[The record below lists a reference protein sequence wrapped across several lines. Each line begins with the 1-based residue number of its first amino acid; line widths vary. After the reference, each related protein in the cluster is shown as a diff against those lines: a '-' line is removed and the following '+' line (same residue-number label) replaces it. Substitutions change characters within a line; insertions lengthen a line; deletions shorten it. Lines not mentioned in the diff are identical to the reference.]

1 MRVTS
6 VPGKLVQL
14 WSLPWSNWGE
24 FTKGWLRRERLGRVP
39 CVLPYSKCLL
49 QIPLRE
55 FYESYWFFCESR
67 RGRDELRY
75 FLDRVQQGDIIYDIG
90 AFRGA
95 YGAAAKAAFGDKV
108 SVHLFEPI
116 QANVERIRIVSQ
128 LNNFR
133 QFEIIGKA
141 VGLGTTITGRL
152 DARDEM
158 LRQENLSNTFT
169 RTELPSISV
178 DAYMEESR
186 TIPSIIKMDVEG
198 FELEVIEG
206 ARKCL
211 LESRP
216 RLWLELH
223 PNFLAAQGKRWESAI
238 EILQSLGYDKTIF
251 FKDYEQPTRD
261 LAFHVWCEN
270 KPE

>member
-1 MRVTS
+1 V
-6 VPGKLVQL
+6 
-14 WSLPWSNWGE
+14 
-24 FTKGWLRRERLGRVP
+24 
-39 CVLPYSKCLL
+39 
-49 QIPLRE
+49 
-55 FYESYWFFCESR
+55 
-67 RGRDELRY
+67 
-75 FLDRVQQGDIIYDIG
+75 
-90 AFRGA
+90 

-116 QANVERIRIVSQ
+116 QANVEQIRTVSQ

-133 QFEIIGKA
+133 GFEIIGKA
-141 VGLGTTITGRL
+141 VGFGTTATGGL
-152 DARDEM
+152 DANNQM
-158 LRQENLSNTFT
+158 LRQDTLSDTFT
-169 RTELPSISV
+169 RTELPSTSV
-178 DAYMEESR
+178 DAYVKESH
-186 TIPSIIKMDVEG
+186 TIPSVIKLDVEG
-198 FELEVIEG
+198 FELDVLEG

-211 LESRP
+211 RDNGP

-238 EILQSLGYDKTIF
+238 EILQSLGYDRTIF